1 MVWKGTAYGYEFVNS
16 RYKLPDPDY
25 YYCDHVEGL
34 KYSGNSMI
42 ARCPF
47 HDDRHQSLK
56 ISESGYYSCFACGEK
71 GSMIDF
77 HMKMN
82 NLEFKSAL
90 KELERY

>member
-1 MVWKGTAYGYEFVNS
+1 MNK
-16 RYKLPDPDY
+16 YKLPETEDY
-25 YYCDHVEGL
+25 YSDCVDGL
-34 KYSGNSMI
+34 KHSGNSMV

-56 ISESGYYSCFACGEK
+56 ISDSGYYSCFACGEK

-82 NLEFKSAL
+82 NLEFKDAIR
-90 KELERY
+90 ELEKY